1 MILQESLDMLD
12 WTNIFAPMST
22 IAIYIIFIALMIIVL
37 HFEKIRI
44 FTIVLVIFLF
54 SIVIGI
60 LSMSIK
66 ELPFNP
72 YLPLFFILFQS
83 ILFIKFTI
91 EVYF

>member
-1 MILQESLDMLD
+1 MLLQENLDMLD
-12 WTNIFAPMST
+12 WSNIFAPMST

-60 LSMSIK
+60 LSMSIQ